1 MRLAMKGAFSLPV
14 LLLGLMKRGEKA
26 AAAAGSTGAVA
37 ATTTSSATSAMIQA
51 VPSVPSAAE
60 AAVAIGSAAPTAI
73 PVIAKAA
80 VGIGLAAAV
89 LTPSGDSAVHQAF
102 DAYSAED
109 SAELLE
115 GRSGTSLGTEE
126 LGNLPVVVEVSP
138 AARTEPV
145 EIADDATTDS
155 FVPVQSSTATAAPAS
170 ITVSSSGLEV
180 VSLDLAAIR

>member
-1 MRLAMKGAFSLPV
+1 MSPLDAALQSLPDPHREALVLGLLMSEYPEMASVAGVSEQNARARVSRAKSAMRLAMKGAFSLPV

-115 GRSGTSLGTEE
+115 GLALLS
-126 LGNLPVVVEVSP
+126 
-138 AARTEPV
+138 EP
-145 EIADDATTDS
+145 
-155 FVPVQSSTATAAPAS
+155 
-170 ITVSSSGLEV
+170 
-180 VSLDLAAIR
+180 RN